1 MPPDKALASL
11 AIEDKRRQFA
21 AAEKYL
27 EEFGDSISDTGNLI
41 REDPIGSHSAFAR
54 LPYGQKFFHKPTGRC
69 SNGLLM
75 IDFIAEYF
83 KLSFLDA
90 YLNKAD
96 NFKHGVNFAVAGST
110 TLTTS
115 TLAAKNILSPI
126 TNSSLPVQLGWFKS
140 HLQSLCK
147 HSSDCKHKLA
157 NALFIIETGGNDF
170 NYAFFQQ
177 KSLQDVQQ
185 MVDEVIQGITS
196 AVQDVISSGATQ
208 VVIPGNFPIGCMPIY
223 LNAFQTNDLNMYDE
237 LHCLKGLNEF
247 STFQNDHLQEAI
259 RKLQEQHPKVA
270 IVYADYYNALRELL
284 KHAAS
289 LGFKKDEVQKTCC
302 GIGNNEYNFNMTS
315 MCGYNGVPVCKHP
328 YERVSWDGVHMT
340 QHAYKLMARWL
351 LKKNIIHGI

>member
-1 MPPDKALASL
+1 MIKSTIKWRKEFKIDELLK
-11 AIEDKRRQFA
+11 ED
-21 AAEKYL
+21 
-27 EEFGDSISDTGNLI
+27 FGDDLEKMVFMHGFSKEGHPVCYNVYGAFQDKDFYQQTFSDEEKRQRFMKWRIQLLEKSIRNDQRLWSDESDTI
-41 REDPIGSHSAFAR
+41 RS
-54 LPYGQKFFHKPTGRC
+54 L
-69 SNGLLM
+69 
-75 IDFIAEYF
+75 
-83 KLSFLDA
+83 
-90 YLNKAD
+90 
-96 NFKHGVNFAVAGST
+96 
-110 TLTTS
+110 
-115 TLAAKNILSPI
+115 
-126 TNSSLPVQLGWFKS
+126 NSSLHVQLGWFKS

-196 AVQDVISSGATQ
+196 AVQEVISSCATQ
-208 VVIPGNFPIGCMPIY
+208 VVIPGYFPIGCMPIY
-223 LNAFQTNDLNMYDE
+223 LSAFQTNDLNMYDE
-237 LHCLKGLNEF
+237 LHCLKRLNEF
-247 STFQNDHLQEAI
+247 ATFQNDHLQEAI
-259 RKLQEQHPKVA
+259 RKLQEQHSKVA
-270 IVYADYYNALRELL
+270 IVYANYYNALRELL

-302 GIGNNEYNFNMTS
+302 GISNNEYKFNMTS

-351 LKKNIIHGI
+351 LKKNIIHGISTRV